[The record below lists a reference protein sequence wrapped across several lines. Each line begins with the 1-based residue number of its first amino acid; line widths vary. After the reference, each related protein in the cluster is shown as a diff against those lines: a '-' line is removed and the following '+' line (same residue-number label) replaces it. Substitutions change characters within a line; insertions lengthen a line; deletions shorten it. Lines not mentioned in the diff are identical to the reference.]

1 MDRSKFINSVID
13 REFPKVN
20 EHILGGVNINE
31 RDSNGWTALHF
42 ASQNGDVEI
51 GKLLI
56 DNGADIDS
64 KDNYGNTPLWRA
76 TFSSNGDGKFIKLLL
91 KHGANKNI
99 ENNHNVS
106 PFILANTIDNFDVKK
121 YFES

>member
-64 KDNYGNTPLWRA
+64 KDNYGNSNLLW
-76 TFSSNGDGKFIKLLL
+76 SSRSSDRIM
-91 KHGANKNI
+91 
-99 ENNHNVS
+99 S
-106 PFILANTIDNFDVKK
+106 PI
-121 YFES
+121 